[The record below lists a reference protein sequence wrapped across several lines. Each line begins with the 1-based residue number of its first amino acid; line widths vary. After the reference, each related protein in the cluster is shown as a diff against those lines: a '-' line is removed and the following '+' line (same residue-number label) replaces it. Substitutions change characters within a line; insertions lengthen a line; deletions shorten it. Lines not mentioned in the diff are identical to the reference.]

1 MLPTPKKTG
10 ALSPHPRTEKLRLW
24 RFIDLSELVQLKRA
38 AFGTGPRPREFTDK
52 ELPVPASSVPLHLSI
67 PRRDSCSQEVI
78 ETGRQRIEEAEFAP
92 TRPPES
98 LAAQLA
104 QRSRPG
110 PLGGLAA
117 ADES

>member
-1 MLPTPKKTG
+1 MLPTPKKAG
-10 ALSPHPRTEKLRLW
+10 ALSPHSRTEKLRLW
-24 RFIDLSELVQLKRA
+24 RFTDLSELVQLKCA
-38 AFGTGPRPREFTDK
+38 AFGTGPRPRQFMGK

-67 PRRDSCSQEVI
+67 PRRGPRSEEVI

-104 QRSRPG
+104 WRSQPG